1 MKRTHRNRYS
11 LTHLSTDTTAT
22 LPEYA
27 PASSGVTWQHQPPL
41 RVQQH
46 KAVKTYPEF
55 DGILSDRPPDYP
67 DSADEADE
75 ETDSVSG
82 DGVVYADD
90 STISLPTA
98 PGAATPPPRRHFRR
112 YSSSTSP
119 AIFHN
124 HYAHSHRHNPNLHH
138 HHHAHRP
145 HPPYRRYK
153 SSVVPPSPSPTDDP
167 YLDLL
172 LARSVHALEM
182 SNTLLQSSIS
192 TQTSLSTLLNTPVVE
207 TSHVKPFREMD
218 GVDQL
223 EERTQ
228 GLSKKIDVYEERRE
242 QWVDDLEKIRKDVER
257 LFGDGVNENEDVQGD
272 DDGESLST
280 WTRPLQ
286 RRKED
291 IIQTREATQSGVS
304 SSLPASSSMP
314 ARRAYSRRPSQ
325 LNLQNSDQ
333 HTARLTYSPQCRSRL
348 VSPAPCAITQYV
360 VASYADPDV
369 ITTPS
374 ALGTRMS
381 SQHSTALTPQLIDRP
396 PEPSTPAYNMLA
408 SFVQRTPT
416 SIASTPS
423 SVTNTSVLASLMPKM
438 RPRSNSSNAVI
449 FGKEA
454 AEGSTARRKRRSMID
469 DDLRSQPP
477 STDGPRGRTSRSPLP
492 VRPMTPP
499 TEESTGSSSSSSES
513 LIAKLTVMSL
523 RKILDE
529 QAARSET
536 ALNTSGIHV
545 RRPLRAPAFLP
556 VTPVVPQASTSNAT
570 ASISRLFTKA
580 IHTSSTRPPSPPK
593 HSAMKHASGS
603 RSALSAARQP
613 EASTS
618 SAGAQDS
625 IDAIGT
631 TNGLLSVNAAKAQL
645 GMLPELMSAGISR
658 AFGVRPNSVSSATSS
673 GQSTPKRISFAEL
686 PEGSRPEGRSSRFK
700 EKQAQRR
707 RRKLLNGRGRR
718 NATVLSG
725 GDNGEDDWDGKD
737 ETWEGES
744 PSTDGGWW
752 SGWLGGGTAEAES
765 ALAGMG
771 GSSGGM
777 YVSRYEDRMESRLSR
792 SWSGLGRLTG
802 APEFGDEWAV

>member
-11 LTHLSTDTTAT
+11 LTHLSTETTAT

-27 PASSGVTWQHQPPL
+27 PTSGGVTWQHQPPV

-46 KAVKTYPEF
+46 KPAKMYPEF
-55 DGILSDRPPDYP
+55 DGTLSDRPPDYP

-75 ETDSVSG
+75 ETDSVAG
-82 DGVVYADD
+82 DEEVVYADN

-98 PGAATPPPRRHFRR
+98 PGAATPSPRRHFRR
-112 YSSSTSP
+112 YSSSTSSTS
-119 AIFHN
+119 FHP
-124 HYAHSHRHNPNLHH
+124 HYDRHNPNLHHH

-153 SSVVPPSPSPTDDP
+153 SSVVLPSPSPVDDP
-167 YLDLL
+167 YLDSL

-182 SNTLLQSSIS
+182 SNTLLQS
-192 TQTSLSTLLNTPVVE
+192 LSALLHTPV
-207 TSHVKPFREMD
+207 PFREIS
-218 GVDQL
+218 GVGQL
-223 EERTQ
+223 EERTK
-228 GLSKKIDVYEERRE
+228 GLSRKID
-242 QWVDDLEKIRKDVER
+242 WVDDLEKIRKDVER
-257 LFGDGVNENEDVQGD
+257 LFGDGVNEGEEDVQGD
-272 DDGESLST
+272 DDGESLSK

-291 IIQTREATQSGVS
+291 IIQRHEAAPGGVS

-314 ARRAYSRRPSQ
+314 ASRAYKRRPSQ
-325 LNLQNSDQ
+325 LDLQNSGDDQ
-333 HTARLTYSPQCRSRL
+333 NTARLTYSPQYRSRL
-348 VSPAPCAITQYV
+348 ISPAPRAITQYV
-360 VASYADPDV
+360 VASSADPDV
-369 ITTPS
+369 ITLPS
-374 ALGTRMS
+374 TLGTRTS
-381 SQHSTALTPQLIDRP
+381 SHHSIALTPQLTDRL
-396 PEPSTPAYNMLA
+396 PEPTTRAYNMLA

-423 SVTNTSVLASLMPKM
+423 SVTSTSVLASLMPKM
-438 RPRSNSSNAVI
+438 RRRSNSSNAAISGGEV
-449 FGKEA
+449 
-454 AEGSTARRKRRSMID
+454 AEGNNARRKRRSTID
-469 DDLRSQPP
+469 DDPRLQPP
-477 STDGPRGRTSRSPLP
+477 SADGLRGRTPKSPLP

-536 ALNTSGIHV
+536 APNASDIHV
-545 RRPLRAPAFLP
+545 RQPFKAPAFFP
-556 VTPVVPQASTSNAT
+556 VTPAVPQASTSNAT

-580 IHTSSTRPPSPPK
+580 IHTSSTRPPSPPR

-603 RSALSAARQP
+603 RSALSASARQP

-618 SAGAQDS
+618 SAGAHNS
-625 IDAIGT
+625 NTEIDAIGT
-631 TNGLLSVNAAKAQL
+631 TNGMLSVNAAKAQL
-645 GMLPELMSAGISR
+645 GMLPELVSAGISR
-658 AFGVRPNSVSSATSS
+658 AFGVRPNSVGSATSS

-686 PEGSRPEGRSSRFK
+686 PEGTRPEGRSSSRFK
-700 EKQAQRR
+700 EKQAQKK

-725 GDNGEDDWDGKD
+725 GDNEDVWDG
-737 ETWEGES
+737 EGGS
-744 PSTDGGWW
+744 PPTGGWW